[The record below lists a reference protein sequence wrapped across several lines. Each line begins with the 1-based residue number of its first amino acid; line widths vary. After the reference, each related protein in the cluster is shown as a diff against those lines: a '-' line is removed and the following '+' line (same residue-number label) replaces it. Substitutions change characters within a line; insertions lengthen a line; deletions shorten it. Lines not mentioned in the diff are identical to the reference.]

1 MPLRTMLIVLLS
13 LAGAVQADSS
23 AALADEIRTGAHA
36 GIEAFVLMRDGK
48 VTQQVAPASF
58 ARKPPDI
65 RSATKSI
72 TALLV
77 GIAIDRGEIRSLDA
91 RVVDLLPEYADLLS
105 ADPLKA
111 RMTVRDLL
119 TMRSGLDCDDW
130 NPESPGHE
138 DRMYRKR
145 DWLRFWASA
154 PQRHAPGEQFSY
166 CTGNVIA
173 LGRILAHAG
182 GQPLSDHAGRH
193 LFAPLGIHSA
203 RWATW
208 NRGADIDSGGHLR
221 IHPADFAKIGQLVLD
236 GGRHGNAQ
244 LVSRAWIEAMTTAH
258 TDIPDRPQQY
268 GYLWWIDRIR
278 KPDLP
283 PGRIWMAWGNGGNF
297 LVLMPE
303 QRAVAVFSGT
313 RFNRL
318 EAMEPLVWVR
328 DRILPEL
335 RGTP

>member
-1 MPLRTMLIVLLS
+1 MHVRIMLIALLS
-13 LAGAVQADSS
+13 LTGAVHASGS
-23 AALADEIRTGAHA
+23 AALAEEIREGAHA
-36 GIEAFVLMRDGK
+36 GIEAFVLLRNGK
-48 VTQQVAPASF
+48 VTQQAAPAAF

-77 GIAIDRGEIRSLDA
+77 GIAIDRGEIRSLDE
-91 RVVDLLPEYADLLS
+91 RVVDLLPEYAELVS

-130 NPESPGHE
+130 NPDSPGHE

-154 PQRHAPGEQFSY
+154 PQLRAPGKRFSY

-173 LGRILAHAG
+173 LGRILAHAS
-182 GQPLSDHAGRH
+182 GQRLDDYAELH
-193 LFAPLGIHSA
+193 LFAPLGIRSA

-208 NRGADIDSGGHLR
+208 NRSADTDSGGHLR
-221 IHPADFAKIGQLVLD
+221 IHPEDFAKIGQLVLD
-236 GGRHGNAQ
+236 GGRHGDVQ
-244 LVSRAWIEAMTTAH
+244 LVSSGWIAAMTTAH

-268 GYLWWIDRIR
+268 GYLWWVDQIR
-278 KPDLP
+278 SPGLP
-283 PGRIWMAWGNGGNF
+283 KGRIWIAWGNGGNF

-313 RFNRL
+313 RFNRP
-318 EAMEPLVWVR
+318 EALEPLLWVR

-335 RGTP
+335 RDPQ

>member
-1 MPLRTMLIVLLS
+1 MRLPIVLVALLS
-13 LAGAVQADSS
+13 LAGAVQAGSS
-23 AALADEIRTGAHA
+23 AELAEEIRAGAHA
-36 GIEAFVLMRDGK
+36 GIEAFVLMRDGQ

-58 ARKPPDI
+58 TRKPPDI

-77 GIAIDRGEIRSLDA
+77 GIAIDRGEIPSLDA
-91 RVVDLLPEYADLLS
+91 RVVDLLPEYAEPLS

-130 NPESPGHE
+130 NPDSPGHE
-138 DRMYRKR
+138 DRMYRRR
-145 DWLRFWASA
+145 DWLRFWAST
-154 PQRHAPGEQFSY
+154 PQLRAPGEQFSY

-173 LGRILAHAG
+173 LGRILAHAAG
-182 GQPLSDHAGRH
+182 KPLSDYAEQH
-193 LFAPLGIHSA
+193 LFAPLGIRSA

-208 NRGADIDSGGHLR
+208 NRGADTDSGGHLR
-221 IHPADFAKIGQLVLD
+221 IHPADFAKIGQLLLD
-236 GGRHGNAQ
+236 GGRHRDVQ
-244 LVSRAWIEAMTTAH
+244 LVSRAWIDAMTTAH

-278 KPDLP
+278 SPGLP
-283 PGRIWMAWGNGGNF
+283 KGRIWMAWGNGGNY

-303 QRAVAVFSGT
+303 QHAIAVFSGT
-313 RFNRL
+313 RFNRP

-328 DRILPEL
+328 DRILLEL
-335 RGTP
+335 GGRL